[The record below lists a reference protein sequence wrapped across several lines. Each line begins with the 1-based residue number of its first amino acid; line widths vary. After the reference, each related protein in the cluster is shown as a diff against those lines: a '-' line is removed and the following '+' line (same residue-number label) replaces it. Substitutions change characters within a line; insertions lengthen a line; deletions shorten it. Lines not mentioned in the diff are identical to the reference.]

1 MKNKEKIVHLL
12 CQASNLLSTKDEQ
25 QAIINLAVNFG
36 FIYGQA
42 VQVDITSKDLKFTG
56 VTFAERGLGIVIAN
70 ALSDEVKKNIV
81 PVTESKRVF

>member
-42 VQVDITSKDLKFTG
+42 IQVDLADKDLKLTG
-56 VTFAERGLGIVIAN
+56 ITFAERGLGIVIAN
-70 ALSDEVKKNIV
+70 ALS
-81 PVTESKRVF
+81 SKI